1 MRSIRLWRIFL
12 FFGIFPASFLLGGCA
27 STGRTQMAG
36 MPHGY
41 VNYANYNE
49 DDYKA
54 RLPQQI
60 SMGKEKVVIVDPNK
74 NAWGAYDAQGQLV
87 RAGIAT
93 AGGDK
98 CDDED
103 RSCRTG
109 VGTHRIYSS
118 QGEECYSKIYPRPN
132 GGGLMPYC
140 MFFNNGEALHG
151 SPDDIV
157 VENNISHGCVRM
169 RIQDAEWMYTQFA
182 HIGTKVVVLPY
193 DHPNAT

>member
-12 FFGIFPASFLLGGCA
+12 VLCLFPVFLMLNGCA

-36 MPHGY
+36 RPQGY
-41 VNYANYNE
+41 VNYSNYNE

-74 NAWGAYDAQGQLV
+74 YAWGAYNAQGQLV

-93 AGGDK
+93 SGGDK

-103 RSCRTG
+103 RSCRTD
-109 VGTHRIYSS
+109 VGTWRITSA
-118 QGEECYSKIYPRPN
+118 QGEDCYSKIYPRPN

-140 MFFNNGEALHG
+140 MFFHNGEALHG

-169 RIQDAEWMYTQFA
+169 RIQDAEWMYSQFA
-182 HIGTKVVVLPY
+182 QVGTKVVVLPY
-193 DHPNAT
+193 DHPIQN